1 VLTYFRDEAAEDKME
16 YFVPVNW
23 THTVPLNQAVNELGL
38 LGNQNT
44 VCRPKTPKWRHTV
57 ERLKAIWPA
66 TA

>member
-1 VLTYFRDEAAEDKME
+1 ME